1 MATTAATLAPAPGA
15 GLAPLPPGPRG
26 AAAVASAVAL
36 ARDPWFHPRRIAAR
50 YGDVARLPM
59 PFAEL
64 VLLSHPDH
72 IAHVNLKAADRY
84 ERSPMVTG
92 TMRVQDSPHHASWFD
107 ADEQEWTRG
116 RQLLQPRF
124 TQKAL
129 AELGGLF
136 TEAIVDEVDGWGRA
150 ADTGVPLDLVDPLKE
165 LALAVLYNAMFSR
178 RIGAQEM
185 PHLLH
190 HLDERMLATTVR
202 TAMFSLPARV
212 PRPLARRGAR
222 SDAWLDRHLAE
233 IVAQRRAR
241 AGAEET
247 TTDLLDVLLGAR
259 YADDTPLE
267 DHKIRTEMLFL
278 VIGGH
283 ETTAAALAWAFAL
296 LAVHPDVAGRM
307 RDEVDALGGGAG
319 GRPSPGDM
327 ERLPFV
333 RACFDE
339 AQRLQGGLVFNPKR
353 AVVDDEI
360 GGFRIPAGA
369 TVLHSNIAL
378 QRDPRFW
385 GADADAFRPARW
397 LEGGVDNA
405 AFQNFGRGR
414 RMCLGKRM
422 AYIEAVLTLATA
434 FQRYTFT
441 APAGW
446 EPRHHYRM
454 SMGVKGGVPLTLRR
468 R

>member
-1 MATTAATLAPAPGA
+1 
-15 GLAPLPPGPRG
+15 
-26 AAAVASAVAL
+26 
-36 ARDPWFHPRRIAAR
+36 
-50 YGDVARLPM
+50 
-59 PFAEL
+59 
-64 VLLSHPDH
+64 
-72 IAHVNLKAADRY
+72 
-84 ERSPMVTG
+84 MVTD
-92 TMRVQDSPHHASWFD
+92 TMRVQGSPHHASWFD
-107 ADEQEWTRG
+107 EDDAEWARG
-116 RQLLQPRF
+116 RQLLQPHF

-129 AELGGLF
+129 VELGALF
-136 TEAIVDEVDGWGRA
+136 TEAITDEVDGWGRA
-150 ADTGVPLDLVDPLKE
+150 ADAGEPLDLVAPLKE

-178 RIGAQEM
+178 RIGEHEM
-185 PHLLH
+185 PQLLH

-202 TAMFSLPARV
+202 TAMFALPARV
-212 PRPLARRGAR
+212 PRPLTRRGAR
-222 SDAWLDRHLAE
+222 SDAWLDAHLAA
-233 IVAQRRAR
+233 IVADRRAR
-241 AGAEET
+241 PVA
-247 TTDLLDVLLGAR
+247 TTDLLNVLLGAT
-259 YADDTPLE
+259 YEDGAPLE

-296 LAVHPDVAGRM
+296 LAVHPDAAARL
-307 RDEVDALGGGAG
+307 REEVDALGGGAVT
-319 GRPSPGDM
+319 PADM

-339 AQRLQGGLVFNPKR
+339 AQRLQGGLVLNPKR

-378 QRDPRFW
+378 GRDPRFW
-385 GADADAFRPARW
+385 GPDAEEFRPDRW
-397 LEGGVDNA
+397 LEGRVDNA

-434 FQRYTFT
+434 AQRYTFT
-441 APAGW
+441 APPDW
-446 EPRHHYRM
+446 TPRHHYRM
-454 SMGVKGGVPLTLRR
+454 SMSVKGGVPLVLRR